1 MTERSFLAELKRRNV
16 FRVGLAYVVGA
27 WLLLQLTEVLSEL
40 LSLPP
45 EVGPAVVAIVVIGF
59 PIVLFAAWAY
69 ELTPEGIKREKEVD
83 RSRSIT
89 PQTGRKL
96 NVVIIGLLLVA
107 VGYFALD
114 KFVFHQHEPPA
125 TENTATEAIDVTPS
139 IAVLPLVDMSP
150 GGDHE
155 YFSDGLTE
163 ELLNILVKISELQ
176 VAGRTSSFAFK
187 GQNQDL
193 REIGRKLNVRHLLE
207 GSVRKDEAR
216 NRVRITLQLI
226 DADSGFHLWSETY
239 DRDLDDIFAIQEE
252 IAHQVASALR
262 VTLLGEDEARLDQV
276 ASTNID
282 AYDLYLQGQDQLRQ
296 AGFMNLEQAENLFQ
310 QVLGIDPAYVP
321 ARLGLIKTWS
331 QMAQTGALS
340 SREAIDRGLPM
351 LETILTTNPDNAAA
365 LAIMADYQDGQGAPG
380 AADSYYRRS
389 LEIEPR
395 NALTLKGYGRF
406 LYDSGDVE
414 RGVAMI
420 DAAVGIEPYD
430 IEVLWD
436 ACQTSAHLGLVEKG
450 LTHCRRIQEL
460 APQGPQ
466 GHYGEGLVHIYQG
479 DMPNTLLNF
488 RKAIERDPKDF
499 EMLAAMAQFW
509 IALGETRQGSIWLDR
524 AEAIGA
530 GQPVPTNARILLY
543 EFNEQYDRAGDLVVQ
558 ALARKMDNRH
568 GTEYFFRR
576 ANAQHAMRTGRYEQ
590 GLAPYRELVPWIF
603 GAQSEW
609 PEDAIQ
615 WTDDLL
621 FAAALLKKQDPLSET
636 PATLV
641 DYVERHAEDIHPRQ
655 GAGTRPYRMAAVHAL
670 RGDGPQALVY
680 LDEYAKY
687 QVMPYWRPS
696 LIDNPVFHDL
706 RDDPQFRDLVR
717 EAEAQ
722 AERQRI
728 DALAL
733 LEVGE

>member
-1 MTERSFLAELKRRNV
+1 MTLFQELKRRNV
-16 FRVGLAYVVGA
+16 FRVGIAYAVGA

-40 LSLPP
+40 LDLPP
-45 EVGPAVVAIVVIGF
+45 EVGPVVVAVVVIGF
-59 PIVLFAAWAY
+59 PIVLFAAWAF
-69 ELTPEGIKREKEVD
+69 ELTPEGIRKEKEVD
-83 RSRSIT
+83 RSQSIT

-96 NVVIIGLLLVA
+96 NVVIIGLLLAA

-114 KFVFHQHEPPA
+114 KFVLHQHGPVVSGE
-125 TENTATEAIDVTPS
+125 ETAKTAEVTPS

-163 ELLNILVKISELQ
+163 ELLNILVKIRELQ

-226 DADSGFHLWSETY
+226 DAESGFHLWSETY
-239 DRDLDDIFAIQEE
+239 DRDLDDIFTIQEE
-252 IAHQVASALR
+252 IAHQVAGALR

-276 ASTNID
+276 ASTDID
-282 AYDLYLQGQDQLRQ
+282 AYDLYLQGLDQLRQ
-296 AGFMNLEQAENLFQ
+296 SGFMNLEHAENLFQ
-310 QVLGIDPAYVP
+310 QVLGMDPAYVP
-321 ARLGLIKTWS
+321 ARLGLIKTWA

-340 SREAIDRGLPM
+340 SREVLDRGLPM
-351 LETILTTNPDNAAA
+351 LEDVIDTDPDNAAA
-365 LAIMADYQDGQGAPG
+365 LAIMADYQEGQGELE
-380 AADSYYRRS
+380 AADAYYRRS

-395 NALTLKGYGRF
+395 NALTLNGYGRF
-406 LYDSGDVE
+406 LYNGGEVE
-414 RGVAMI
+414 RGVALI
-420 DAAVGIEPYD
+420 DAAVDIEPYD

-436 ACQTSAHLGLVEKG
+436 ACQTSAHLGMVDKG

-460 APQGPQ
+460 APEGPQ
-466 GHYGEGLVHIYQG
+466 GYYGEGLVHIYQG
-479 DMPNTLLNF
+479 DLPNALLNF
-488 RKAIERDPKDF
+488 RESIGRDPKDF

-509 IALGETRQGSIWLDR
+509 IALGETRQASAWLDR

-543 EFNEQYDRAGDLVVQ
+543 EFNEQYDRAGDLAAQ
-558 ALARKMDNRH
+558 ALARNMDDRH

-576 ANAQHAMRTGRYEQ
+576 ANAQHAMRTGQYDR
-590 GLAPYRELVPWIF
+590 GLAPYRDLVPWLF
-603 GAQSEW
+603 EGQEEW
-609 PEDAIQ
+609 PEEAAD

-621 FAAALLKKQDPLSET
+621 FIAALMKKQDPLSAT
-636 PATLV
+636 PAALV
-641 DYVERHAEDIHPRQ
+641 DFVERHADDIYPWQ
-655 GAGTRPYRMAAVHAL
+655 GAFSRHYRLAAVHAL
-670 RGDGPQALVY
+670 RGDAPRALEHLGDYIEY
-680 LDEYAKY
+680 L
-687 QVMPYWRPS
+687 VLPYWRPF
-696 LIDNPVFHDL
+696 LLDNPVFYDL
-706 RDDPQFRDLVR
+706 RENPQFRALTRD
-717 EAEAQ
+717 AEAK
-722 AERQRI
+722 AERQRVE
-728 DALAL
+728 ALAL